1 MRCILTKNWPYR
13 NKISRYP
20 TDKQALAT
28 ETRHLYTPTARNG
41 TLTRRPCK
49 ITASGYC
56 QRWKKCLPLQ
66 CILIEEI
73 GAPATVV
80 RQSKN
85 LNCYVYVRKMAVLS
99 GGWPLLFFRRLSPAA
114 SGLAGTH
121 SWGKIRR
128 CERACKAPKRDTAQ
142 KWPTR
147 REKSPSF
154 RQKERALFMDR
165 RPFFHQSEANVK
177 TKWLH
182 LRKTCANLR
191 RPAAFCCRGCT
202 PPSHRWP
209 LGCAQA
215 KKMPWFAI

>member
-1 MRCILTKNWPYR
+1 M
-13 NKISRYP
+13 
-20 TDKQALAT
+20 
-28 ETRHLYTPTARNG
+28 
-41 TLTRRPCK
+41 
-49 ITASGYC
+49 
-56 QRWKKCLPLQ
+56 Q
-66 CILIEEI
+66 CILIEGT

-99 GGWPLLFFRRLSPAA
+99 GGWPLLFFRPLSPAA

-128 CERACKAPKRDTAQ
+128 CERACKAPKRNTVQRWA
-142 KWPTR
+142 TR
-147 REKSPSF
+147 QEESPIF
-154 RQKERALFMDR
+154 GRRRARFMNR
-165 RPFFHQSEANVK
+165 GSFFHRSKANVK

-182 LRKTCANLR
+182 LRKTRANLR

-202 PPSHRWP
+202 PTSHRWA

-215 KKMPWFAI
+215 KKMRWFAI